1 MKYPVS
7 VVDGIIKV
15 HTDKKELH
23 YITVEDHPIDV
34 TTLMSIEYY
43 TPKIIGELSLN
54 YRGHTIPAYFM
65 ATGNELLNHT
75 HICAKLA
82 FVSKTGEERLFYVS
96 LARCYIKT
104 ENPLT
109 IKIVVGKNLTENYA
123 ETIKSLFFNRI
134 AKLADSTQSMLHDLS
149 KAEIIV
155 CEI

>member
-43 TPKIIGELSLN
+43 TPKIIGELSVN

-65 ATGNELLNHT
+65 ATGNEPDAHT

-82 FVSKTGEERLFYVS
+82 FVSKSGEERLFFVS
-96 LARCYIKT
+96 LAECYIRN

-123 ETIKSLFFNRI
+123 DTIKPLFFQRLVSLSEPSQDMLRDI
-134 AKLADSTQSMLHDLS
+134 A
-149 KAEIIV
+149 KAEIVIS
-155 CEI
+155 EI